1 MYSHGPWPQDT
12 SVVAVEAV
20 GVKEA
25 AARTTAPDQCHKAL
39 MVVGAV
45 CRVVVGA

>member
-1 MYSHGPWPQDT
+1 
-12 SVVAVEAV
+12 VVAVEAV

-39 MVVGAV
+39 MAVGVVY
-45 CRVVVGA
+45 RVVVEA